1 MKPRLTENVARFL
14 ATARCL
20 LDIIPDGVVVIL
32 ASGHVVYA
40 NPSAARFVEQSV
52 EDLIGRQ
59 ITDLNG
65 SEWQDVARVFQDGRP
80 QMGVQC
86 SYKRK
91 PYIASR
97 LPLKIEGKILAVVSF
112 FQGLFKYDT
121 YALELESYKQMAN
134 MLDAIMES
142 SYDGLWI
149 TDKQGTVV
157 KLNKAAE
164 RITGCSAA
172 EVLGKNVAFL
182 VAEGIVD
189 KSVTAEVLERGTTV
203 TMVQRTRL
211 NKKVLATGNPIFNS
225 EGKINA
231 VIINDR
237 DITELDRMQKELEN
251 SQALL
256 DFYRHELSDLQL
268 SELEINFHVCRSDS
282 MEKVYEKCLK
292 ASRFDSTVLMT
303 GESGVGKG
311 LLAKLIHQKSKRCHG
326 PFIRVDCSA
335 IAETLFESEV
345 FGYEKWAFTGAGPKG
360 KLGLVET
367 ATGGT
372 LFLDE
377 IAEVPV
383 NLQTKLLRFLEEGC
397 LVRVGGTAV
406 RKVDARVIAATNK
419 NLLEQI
425 RKNHFREDLF
435 YRLNVISLPIP
446 PLRER
451 PEDIPG
457 LIGFFMRKFGKKYG
471 LRKHIEREAIDALI
485 QYDFPGNIRELQNI
499 IESIIVLSPANSITT
514 KDLPPDVRHGKRW
527 PLLID
532 DKKTTSLWRLMNEV
546 STEHI
551 VEAVGKCG
559 SQRKAAKRLGIN
571 QSTISRRLKKR
582 IENSQ

>member
-1 MKPRLTENVARFL
+1 M
-14 ATARCL
+14 
-20 LDIIPDGVVVIL
+20 
-32 ASGHVVYA
+32 
-40 NPSAARFVEQSV
+40 

-59 ITDLNG
+59 VKELNA
-65 SEWQDVARVFQDGRP
+65 SEWQDIERVFEDGRP
-80 QMGVQC
+80 QMGVPF
-86 SYKRK
+86 SYKGK
-91 PYIASR
+91 SYMASR
-97 LPLKIEGKILAVVSF
+97 LPLKVDGKIEAVVSL
-112 FQGLFKYDT
+112 FQGMFAYDT

-164 RITGCSAA
+164 RITGCCAA
-172 EVLGKNVAFL
+172 EVLGKNVSYL

-189 KSVTAEVLERGTTV
+189 KSVTAEVLKRETTV
-203 TMVQRTRL
+203 TMVQRTRT
-211 NKKVLATGNPIFNS
+211 NKKVLATGSPIFNI
-225 EGKINA
+225 EGEISA
-231 VIINDR
+231 VVINDR

-256 DFYRHELSDLQL
+256 DFYRHELSDMQL
-268 SELEINFHVCRSDS
+268 NELETNFHVCRSDS
-282 MEKVYEKCLK
+282 MEKVYDKCLK
-292 ASRFDSTVLMT
+292 ASRYDSNVLLT

-345 FGYEKWAFTGAGPKG
+345 FGYEKGAFTGAGPKG

-367 ATGGT
+367 ASGGT

-377 IAEVPV
+377 IAEVPA

-397 LVRVGGTAV
+397 LVRVGGTIV

-419 NLLEQI
+419 NLVEQV

-457 LIGFFMRKFGKKYG
+457 LIGFFIRKFGKKYG
-471 LRKHIEREAIDALI
+471 LRKHIEREAIDALVE
-485 QYDFPGNIRELQNI
+485 YHFPGNIRELQNI
-499 IESIIVLSPANSITT
+499 IESIIVLSPTDGITT
-514 KDLPPDVRHGKRW
+514 KDLPPGVRHGRKW
-527 PLLID
+527 PLLRD
-532 DKKTTSLWRLMNEV
+532 EKRNTSLWKLMTEV

-559 SQRKAAKRLGIN
+559 SQRKAAKHLGIN
-571 QSTISRRLKKR
+571 QSTVSRRLKKR
-582 IENSQ
+582 FANSQ